1 MRERLAEALLFIK
14 ETYGFE
20 ADGKTID
27 LKISREDLANLVGT
41 ATETAIRLLS
51 DLKNE
56 GVVALVGKKIEIL
69 NLSKLVK
76 IANIED

>member
-1 MRERLAEALLFIK
+1 LRITREEI
-14 ETYGFE
+14 
-20 ADGKTID
+20 
-27 LKISREDLANLVGT
+27 ANLVGT

-56 GVVALVGKKIEIL
+56 GVIKLEGKKIQIADVNRL
-69 NLSKLVK
+69 IK